1 VTIIYSF
8 SMKTKVYGCL
18 DAVLPEDR
26 KIDKGL
32 LSVIPLFYF
41 LIVNDQMIIVLYILR
56 TIYNW

>member
-1 VTIIYSF
+1 
-8 SMKTKVYGCL
+8 MKTKVYGCL
-18 DAVLPEDR
+18 DAVLTEDR